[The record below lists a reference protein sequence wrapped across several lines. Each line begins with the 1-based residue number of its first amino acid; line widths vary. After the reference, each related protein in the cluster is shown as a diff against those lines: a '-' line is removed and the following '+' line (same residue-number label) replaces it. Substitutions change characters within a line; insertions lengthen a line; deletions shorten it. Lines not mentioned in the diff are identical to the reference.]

1 MESKLRSTEAYFASV
16 TESDIMPGYRYLCA
30 DVSDISDPELLFEA
44 LKNYVHYLLEEIE
57 MFLNISGRKIDK
69 LTIGKTKAK
78 SKKQHQHNFSG
89 VISAHFTKKG
99 ISNRFQRYCKQK
111 GYNFLLGFVIITKD
125 NVPYNATPVLEN
137 QQDLTLGLESRLIY
151 YFAYNKCD
159 NRLGNESFYPGKKSK
174 QHAGFAIYI
183 ALKTCPWYFQLFNI
197 EQKKRCYYKIKQVK
211 SAETI

>member
-1 MESKLRSTEAYFASV
+1 MESKLRSIEAYFASV

-89 VISAHFTKKG
+89 VISAHFTKKVYLTD
-99 ISNRFQRYCKQK
+99 FKD
-111 GYNFLLGFVIITKD
+111 IINKK
-125 NVPYNATPVLEN
+125 AT
-137 QQDLTLGLESRLIY
+137 T
-151 YFAYNKCD
+151 FC
-159 NRLGNESFYPGKKSK
+159 
-174 QHAGFAIYI
+174 
-183 ALKTCPWYFQLFNI
+183 
-197 EQKKRCYYKIKQVK
+197 
-211 SAETI
+211 